1 MKNEVNNMMEMNLQ
15 FFGGRGSSGGKRSGG
30 GGGGGSTSSSTSEIR
45 GKSYTVGESVGF
57 RQTEKRIMLD
67 NGDRIIP
74 NGLHIIESETKSSS
88 SRVSIFESQKGSL
101 YEVSYSISEYTK
113 FGSSST
119 LTKIASI
126 KKVKKWG

>member
-1 MKNEVNNMMEMNLQ
+1 MMEMNLQ
-15 FFGGRGSSGGKRSGG
+15 FFGGRGSSGGKRSG

-57 RQTEKRIMLD
+57 RETEKRIMLD
-67 NGDRIIP
+67 NGDKIIP

-88 SRVSIFESQKGSL
+88 SRVSIFESQKGGL

-113 FGSSST
+113 FGYTST